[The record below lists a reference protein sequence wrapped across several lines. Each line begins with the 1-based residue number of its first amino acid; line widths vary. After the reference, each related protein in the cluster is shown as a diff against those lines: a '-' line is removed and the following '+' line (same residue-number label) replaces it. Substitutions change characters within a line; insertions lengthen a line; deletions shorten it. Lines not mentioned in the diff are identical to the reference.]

1 MSEELKDKKE
11 AEKAESSEEVK
22 EESKETEPSGKKNK
36 SWIIIAGVGGLVV
49 LLVALSFFLIK
60 RWEGSSKFVIDPSI
74 DASTET
80 DDRIFLLPE
89 ALYRTESDG
98 VPTVVVFGND
108 TFGDTEYGVG
118 VCRLLQENSTA
129 TIYDCTFPGSTMM
142 TRRLNRPEETD
153 YPMDYYSLY
162 WLWESVQNGTLDL
175 QENVIPELE
184 GIDKDLYK
192 EHIDLLKS
200 IDFNKVDY
208 ILICYDG
215 HDYLAGQT
223 SIYQKDAFMPLCM
236 NGVIY
241 GIHQKVFAHYPEIQV
256 AFVAP
261 SFCYAVD
268 ENGEKIPGNLQEING
283 EKLTDSILFMK
294 EKTQEYGISYV
305 DNYFGVAIN
314 EETADQYLTEDN
326 VVPNLEGKKLIA
338 AHIINKVLK
347 RIEITEEAK

>member
-1 MSEELKDKKE
+1 MSEENQKID
-11 AEKAESSEEVK
+11 AEKESTQKPKPWVL
-22 EESKETEPSGKKNK
+22 
-36 SWIIIAGVGGLVV
+36 IIAMACAILGIIGLTG
-49 LLVALSFFLIK
+49 FLIK
-60 RWEGSSKFVIDPSI
+60 RWEGSSEFIIDPSI
-74 DASTET
+74 DGSVET
-80 DDRIFLLPE
+80 DDRISLIPPSV
-89 ALYRTESDG
+89 YRTEDDG
-98 VPTVVVFGND
+98 VSTVVIFGND

-118 VCRLLQENSTA
+118 VCKLLQENSTA

-162 WLWESVQNGTLDL
+162 WLWESVQNKTLDMQL
-175 QENVIPELE
+175 NVIPELE

-192 EHIDLLKS
+192 EHIELLKS
-200 IDFNKVDY
+200 IDFNTVDF

-223 SIYQKDAFMPLCM
+223 SVYQKDAFMPICM

-241 GIHQKVFAHYPEIQV
+241 GIHQKVYAHYPEVQV

-261 SFCYAVD
+261 SFCYAED
-268 ENGEKIPGNLQEING
+268 ENGQRVPGNLYEIKG
-283 EKLTDSILFMK
+283 EMLTDSILFMK
-294 EKTQEYGISYV
+294 EKTREYGISYV

-314 EETADQYLTEDN
+314 EETADKYLTEDN

-338 AHIINKVLK
+338 AHILNKVMPK
-347 RIEITEEAK
+347 IEANGKSE